1 MKLFDL
7 SGKVALI
14 TGGSK
19 GLGKEMARGLAEAG
33 ADIIITSRDENE
45 LKSALKEIFSDA
57 SISAKGTYIV
67 ADMTNRDD
75 VSRLAKEAVAYK
87 GYVDILINNAGNNIP
102 ETIDSIH
109 DKNFD
114 SVIELDL
121 RSVMAITRDL
131 VPQMKSRGWGRIITI
146 SSIMGFMSVEGRTSY
161 SAAKAGVVGM
171 THAWA
176 VELGKFG
183 ITANCIAPGPF
194 LTDLPARVLT
204 PEQKKRMS
212 DHTVVGRWGNPKE
225 IIGPALLLASDAGSY
240 ITGECIMVD
249 GGYTIN

>member
-1 MKLFDL
+1 MDIFNL

-19 GLGKEMARGLAEAG
+19 GLGKEIARGLLQAG
-33 ADIIITSRDENE
+33 ADVIITSRHEDE
-45 LKSALKEIFSDA
+45 LKVAMKEITAESG
-57 SISAKGTYIV
+57 AKGSCAYIV
-67 ADMTNRDD
+67 ADMTNRED
-75 VSRLAKEAVAYK
+75 VARLARESVAHK
-87 GYVDILINNAGNNIP
+87 GHVDILINNAGNNIP
-102 ETIDSIH
+102 ETIDSVQ

-121 RSVMAITRDL
+121 RSVMALTRDL
-131 VPQMKSRGWGRIITI
+131 VPQMKERGWGRIITM
-146 SSIMGFMSVEGRTSY
+146 SSIMGFMSVEGRTAY

-204 PEQKKRMS
+204 ADQKKKMS
-212 DHTVVGRWGNPKE
+212 DHTVVGRWGNPEE
-225 IIGPALLLASDAGSY
+225 IVGPTLLLASDAGSY
-240 ITGECIMVD
+240 ITGECLMVD